1 MQKCTIHLQTLRSF
15 ERVVWCR
22 ESVSPP
28 GLWNTGDVEL
38 WTAAVT
44 QGWPVTLEVSITVHT
59 PDLSRWQWE
68 RESERHWLQPQRT
81 TSQTTRLD
89 VQLPTGQLYNDK
101 HLSFFHAT
109 GFTLHFAF
117 LFDFVKTCLD
127 NWLFDQIR
135 SQLVKLSAHFT
146 KCSHYSRS
154 SVHKLINSCL
164 RTWPSSTELWLCEA
178 YFCKCH
184 CKLKIILLCNRH
196 FWLML

>member
-28 GLWNTGDVEL
+28 GLW
-38 WTAAVT
+38 T
-44 QGWPVTLEVSITVHT
+44 QVMLSSGRLLSHRVDPWPWRWAS
-59 PDLSRWQWE
+59 LSTRPIWAGGSE
-68 RESERHWLQPQRT
+68 RERASERHWLQPQRT

-101 HLSFFHAT
+101 HLSFFHAK

-117 LFDFVKTCLD
+117 LFDFVKKCLD
-127 NWLFDQIR
+127 NWQFDQIR

-154 SVHKLINSCL
+154 SVHKLINSVWEPDHHL
-164 RTWPSSTELWLCEA
+164 LSSGSV
-178 YFCKCH
+178 
-184 CKLKIILLCNRH
+184 KLTSVNVTVN
-196 FWLML
+196 